1 MIQVLEQSVIDKIA
15 AGEVAEKPASVV
27 KELVENALDAG
38 ANAISV
44 EIRDGG
50 IRLIRVTDNGSGI
63 PRDEVRSAFYRHATS
78 KISGIEDLDK
88 IMTLGFRGEALSSIS
103 AVSRLQMI
111 TKQKDET
118 VGTEYE
124 ISGGE
129 EGKISDIGAPNGT
142 TVIVRDLFYNT
153 PARLNFLKSPA
164 TEASAIADLMER
176 FSFSHPD
183 VSFRLIV
190 NGNPRFSSSGN
201 GRLKDLVYALYGK
214 EAAAAIL
221 PVDYKNDRIQVGGCI
236 GKPVISRGNRGYE
249 SFFVNGR
256 YVKSALL
263 TRALEEAVAPFMM
276 QHRYP
281 MAVLFLTLPPE
292 DCDVNVHPAKTE
304 IRFRQEGFVYDTVFQ
319 AVKEAL
325 SEKEFIEET
334 PLVKEAE
341 KKEEIYRA
349 PEPFEVNRIREEEKK
364 QQSTRVAE
372 SKAADDYMKAA
383 EEPFL
388 KTAAEKETQKLPES
402 SALEQETAA
411 QKPAAPAQKPETP
424 PEKTETNFTQESLF
438 EPEFLTA
445 EARKKHRLI
454 GQVFDTYW
462 LIQME
467 DELFILDQHA
477 AHEKVLYERRMKD
490 LQNHM
495 GFSQILNP
503 PITVTL
509 SPTEELTLNRC
520 MDAFASYGYEISY
533 FGGKEYLI
541 QAVPADLYGLNV
553 KELFLEILSDMEEE
567 YKKQP
572 PEMILSKLASMS
584 CKAAVKGN
592 DPLSFEEADR
602 LISELLT
609 LENPYAC
616 PHGRPTLIKISKREL
631 EKRFKRIV

>member
-88 IMTLGFRGEALSSIS
+88 IMTLGFRGEALSSIA

-111 TKQKDET
+111 TKKKDET

-124 ISGGE
+124 MNGGE
-129 EGKISDIGAPNGT
+129 EGKLSDIGAPNGT

-164 TEASAIADLMER
+164 TEASAIADLVER
-176 FSFSHPD
+176 FSLSHPD

-201 GRLKDLVYALYGK
+201 GRLKDLIYALYGK
-214 EAAAAIL
+214 EAAAAML
-221 PVDYKNDRIQVGGCI
+221 PVDYKNERIQVDGCI

-256 YVKSALL
+256 YVKSTLL
-263 TRALEEAVAPFMM
+263 TRALEEAAAPFMM
-276 QHRYP
+276 LHRYP

-304 IRFRQEGFVYDTVFQ
+304 IKFRQEGFVYDTVFQ

-334 PLVKEAE
+334 PLVKEPE

-364 QQSTRVAE
+364 QQSARVAE
-372 SKAADDYMKAA
+372 PTAADDYIKAA
-383 EEPFL
+383 EEIQP
-388 KTAAEKETQKLPES
+388 KTSAEKETQEFPKDSVEKES
-402 SALEQETAA
+402 QEFPKNST
-411 QKPAAPAQKPETP
+411 PKPETS
-424 PEKTETNFTQESLF
+424 PEKTETGFTQESLF

-445 EARKKHRLI
+445 EAKKKHRLI

-490 LQNHM
+490 LQAHL
-495 GFSQILNP
+495 GFSQMLNP

-541 QAVPADLYGLNV
+541 SAVPADLYGLNV

-592 DPLSFEEADR
+592 DPLTFEEADR

-609 LENPYAC
+609 LDNPYAC
-616 PHGRPTLIKISKREL
+616 PHGRPTLIKISKKEL